1 MNMTRRMRISLLS
14 KRTPLWDSSMSD
26 LLSHWQLFDAFKDDY
41 WMDILIKNPY
51 FITK

>member
-14 KRTPLWDSSMSD
+14 KRPPLWDSSMSD

-41 WMDILIKNPY
+41 WMDILIKIPY